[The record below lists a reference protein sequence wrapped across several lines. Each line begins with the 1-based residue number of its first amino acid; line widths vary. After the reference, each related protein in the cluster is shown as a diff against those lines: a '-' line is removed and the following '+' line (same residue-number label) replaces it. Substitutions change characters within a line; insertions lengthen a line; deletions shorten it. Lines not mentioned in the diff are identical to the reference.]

1 MLSIHQV
8 DCHGAHFTGVRLVCA
23 PIAAMAVEPSIT
35 AMEMAP
41 VALYYVMEMSEDI
54 EQRWQRTNC
63 MPADVGYANVDD
75 ASKTGRPY
83 WGLRQAR
90 KRSNNE

>member
-1 MLSIHQV
+1 MFVPHFS
-8 DCHGAHFTGVRLVCA
+8 DCSWFV
-23 PIAAMAVEPSIT
+23 AAMDVEPSIT

-41 VALYYVMEMSEDI
+41 LTLHYVMDMSEVV
-54 EQRWQRTNC
+54 EQNWQRTNC
-63 MPADVGYANVDD
+63 MPAHVDYANVDD

-90 KRSNNE
+90 TRSNNE